1 MLEAIIRDTLK
12 NSTPIILAATG
23 GLLTEVSGWLNIGLE
38 GGILSGAFFAVVV
51 SSATGSI
58 LLGTLAS
65 VIVAVILSTIVFLT
79 VRFLKANLYV
89 VGIAANLL
97 SVGLTVALTD
107 LWFKSKGTVVF
118 SGSPRPGVLS
128 IDFFNGTVLAWM
140 NGLGLFDLVAFVTPF
155 LIAYLFKKTVVGV
168 KLRACGYDDESAFYS
183 GVKVN
188 QIRFMAYF
196 GSGVFAGLAG
206 SALSL
211 PLGAFVSNMSGG
223 RGWLALVAVIMGRK
237 NPVLVFLSA
246 IMLGF
251 VTELSIFLQVATE
264 VSPKL
269 LLSLPYFVSFVILA
283 LSRSGNSKKSL
294 PLAK

>member
-97 SVGLTVALTD
+97 SVGL
-107 LWFKSKGTVVF
+107 
-118 SGSPRPGVLS
+118 
-128 IDFFNGTVLAWM
+128 
-140 NGLGLFDLVAFVTPF
+140 
-155 LIAYLFKKTVVGV
+155 VGV

-283 LSRSGNSKKSL
+283 LSHSGNSKKSL